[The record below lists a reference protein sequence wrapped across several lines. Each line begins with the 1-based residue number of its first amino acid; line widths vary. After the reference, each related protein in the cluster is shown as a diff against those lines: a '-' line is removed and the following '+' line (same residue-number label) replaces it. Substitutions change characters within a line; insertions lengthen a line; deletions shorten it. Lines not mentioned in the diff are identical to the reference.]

1 MLSTTRSAELATL
14 ARRIHVG
21 SRVRYHG
28 DVANASGDGAVIDV
42 TAAETAAISRIA
54 KRAKRE
60 FPNSVSVID
69 VTMDLAATHA
79 NGCPLDLEKLER
91 APDFDFAHDIMGIR
105 RHLDRDD
112 NSPTGGKLL
121 NCFVPRCAKRD

>member
-1 MLSTTRSAELATL
+1 MISF
-14 ARRIHVG
+14 
-21 SRVRYHG
+21 
-28 DVANASGDGAVIDV
+28 DV
-42 TAAETAAISRIA
+42 TPAERQTIAKIA

-60 FPNSVSVID
+60 FPQSLDVLD
-69 VTMDLAATHA
+69 VTMDISAVHA
-79 NGCPLDLEKLER
+79 NGCPLDLEKLAL

-121 NCFVPRCAKRD
+121 HCFVPRCARRQS